1 MKFLQTDRL
10 TVAEPL
16 ELPLWMMKKVTITIN
31 SEVYEIQDLG
41 EQQLSST
48 HLRSDICYHFC
59 DLFKQCSKFLY
70 NAATPCLLAMDHPD
84 EGTGFYFKKKE
95 L

>member
-1 MKFLQTDRL
+1 
-10 TVAEPL
+10 
-16 ELPLWMMKKVTITIN
+16 MKKVTITIN
-31 SEVYEIQDLG
+31 SEVDEIQDLG

-59 DLFKQCSKFLY
+59 DLFKQCNKFLY

>member
-1 MKFLQTDRL
+1 
-10 TVAEPL
+10 
-16 ELPLWMMKKVTITIN
+16 MKKVTITIN

-84 EGTGFYFKKKE
+84 EGRTKALDSTLRKKNYEDKRF
-95 L
+95 